1 MSWAD
6 ATRELLADGAGC
18 ELFSFRPTKPQEQWL
33 REEAPIALWRDGNQL
48 GKTTGSLVDLVHR
61 CRGTHP
67 WQPVR
72 KPPIFA
78 VVVGVSLEQMGQ
90 PGGIMTKLWNLIP
103 REELDPVTGY
113 EPGRGITG
121 KPPRLVFR
129 SGPGAGSVI
138 YFGTFA
144 QNPQRYAGSTIH
156 HVLSDEPMPAGTY
169 EELRPRLLKFGGT
182 MRINFTPTPNMPDMT
197 WLRGLIDQGVIREQN
212 WGLKPEHCHPAGSPF
227 PYYSSKMLE
236 EFRASLPLPVQRMRI
251 DGAWDPLVDE
261 RWISAFSTDT
271 HVRAQPEPPAGAT
284 VFVGIDHG
292 VVAGKQAAVVG
303 AAVGVDSL
311 RPRVWML
318 AEHVG
323 HGQTNQEQDARAIVA
338 MLHSCGLNVEDVDL
352 WVGDR
357 PADARGLV
365 RKSNTILRR
374 HLAALSGIAFN
385 KFPRITTPRK
395 YDGSVVAGLTL
406 LNSLS
411 ATDTRGTPHL
421 LLHPRCKELARA
433 FMTFQGHRADPHK
446 DVIDACRYPVERL
459 IGSQRAVAL
468 SLRYG

>member
-1 MSWAD
+1 VSWAE
-6 ATRELLADGAGC
+6 ATRDVLLDSLSC
-18 ELFSFRPTKPQEQWL
+18 SLFSFRPTAPQRQWL
-33 REEAPIALWRDGNQL
+33 EESSPIALWRDGNQL

-67 WQPVR
+67 WQTVRRPPVY
-72 KPPIFA
+72 A

-90 PGGIMTKLWNLIP
+90 PGGIMEKLYNLIP
-103 REELDPVTGY
+103 TEELDPKTGF

-138 YFGTFA
+138 FFGTFK
-144 QNPQRYAGSTIH
+144 QDPTRYAGSTIH

-169 EELRPRLLKFGGT
+169 EELRPRLLKYGGT
-182 MRINFTPTPNMPDMT
+182 MRINFTPVPNMPDMQ
-197 WLRGLIDQGVIREQN
+197 WLRDLIDRGVIVEHN
-212 WGLKPEHCHPAGSPF
+212 HGLKPENCLPDGAPC
-227 PYYSSKMLE
+227 PYYSRTMLDS
-236 EFRASLPLPVQRMRI
+236 FRASLPLPVQRMRI
-251 DGAWDPLVDE
+251 EGAWDPLVDE
-261 RWISAFSTDT
+261 RWISAFSTET
-271 HVRAQPEPPAGAT
+271 HVRGDEPPAGAV

-292 VVAGKQAAVVG
+292 IVGGKQAAVVG
-303 AAVGVDSL
+303 AVVGADSL
-311 RPRVWML
+311 RPRVWYL

-323 HGQTNQEQDARAIVA
+323 HAQTSQEEDARAIVS
-338 MLHSCGLNVEDVDL
+338 MLHRAGLEVEDVDL

-365 RKSNTILRR
+365 RKSNSILRR
-374 HLAALSGIAFN
+374 HLAALAGIAYN
-385 KFPRITTPRK
+385 RFPRITTPRK
-395 YDGSVVAGLTL
+395 FDGSVVAGLTM

-421 LLHPRCKELARA
+421 LVSPRCPELARA
-433 FMTFQGHRADPHK
+433 FMTFQGHKQDPAK
-446 DVIDACRYPVERL
+446 DILDAARYPVERL
-459 IGSQRAVAL
+459 VGSQRAVAL

>member
-1 MSWAD
+1 VSWSD
-6 ATRELLADGAGC
+6 ATRELLADGRGC
-18 ELFSFRPTKPQEQWL
+18 ELFSFRPTEPQLAWL
-33 REEAPIALWRDGNQL
+33 AEPAPIALWRDGNQL

-61 CRGTHP
+61 CRGTHR
-67 WQPVR
+67 WQAVR

-90 PGGIMTKLWNLIP
+90 PGGIMTKLWQLLP
-103 REELDPVTGY
+103 HEELDPVTGY

-121 KPPRLVFR
+121 KPPRIVFR

-156 HVLSDEPMPAGTY
+156 HVLSDEPMPSGTY
-169 EELRPRLLKFGGT
+169 EELRPRLLKFGGS
-182 MRINFTPTPNMPDMT
+182 MRINFTPTPNMPDMQ
-197 WLRGLIDQGVIREQN
+197 WLRSLIDQGVIKEHN
-212 WGLKPEHCHPAGSPF
+212 FGLRPENCHPAGSPF
-227 PYYSSKMLE
+227 PYYSGKMLE

-261 RWISAFSTDT
+261 RWISAFSTET
-271 HVRAQPEPPAGAT
+271 HVTALPEPPAGAT

-292 VVAGKQAAVVG
+292 IVGGKQAACVG
-303 AAVGVDSL
+303 ACVGADSL
-311 RPRVWML
+311 RPRVWIL

-323 HGQTNQEQDARAIVA
+323 HGQTSQEQDARSIVA
-338 MLHSCGLNVEDVDL
+338 MLHSCGLSVEDVDL

-385 KFPRITTPRK
+385 RFPRITTPRK
-395 YDGSVVAGLTL
+395 YDGSVVAGLTM

-411 ATDTRGTPHL
+411 ATQTKTVPHL
-421 LLHPRCKELARA
+421 LLHPRCQELARA
-433 FMTFQGHRADPHK
+433 FMTFQGHRSDPHK
-446 DVIDACRYPVERL
+446 DILDACRYPIERL

>member
-1 MSWAD
+1 VSWAE
-6 ATRELLADGAGC
+6 AARELVSESC
-18 ELFSFRPTKPQEQWL
+18 QLFSFRPTRPQLAWL
-33 REEAPIALWRDGNQL
+33 REDASIALWRDGNQL

-61 CRGTHP
+61 VRGTHP
-67 WQPVR
+67 WQSVR
-72 KPPIFA
+72 KPPIYA

-90 PGGIMTKLWNLIP
+90 PGGIMQKLWNLIP
-103 REELDPVTGY
+103 REELDPVTHY

-121 KPPRLVFR
+121 KPARLVFR

-169 EELRPRLLKFGGT
+169 EELRPRLLKHGGS
-182 MRINFTPTPNMPDMT
+182 MRINFTPVPNMPDMG
-197 WLRGLIDQGVIREQN
+197 WLRKLIDQGIITEHN
-212 WGLKPEHCHPAGSPF
+212 FGLKPENCHPEGSPF
-227 PYYSSKMLE
+227 PYYSARMLE
-236 EFRASLPLPVQRMRI
+236 DFRASLPLPVQRMRI
-251 DGAWDPLVDE
+251 EGAWDPLVDE
-261 RWISAFSTDT
+261 RWISAFSTET
-271 HVRAQPEPPAGAT
+271 HVRAKPEAPAGAT
-284 VFVGIDHG
+284 VFCGIDHG
-292 VVAGKQAAVVG
+292 VVAGKQAAIVG

-311 RPRVWML
+311 RPKVWIL

-323 HGQTNQEQDARAIVA
+323 HSQTSQEQDARAILA
-338 MLHSCGLNVEDVDL
+338 MLHSAGLDVADVDL

-374 HLAALSGIAFN
+374 HLAALAGIAFN
-385 KFPRITTPRK
+385 RFPRITTPRK

-406 LNSLS
+406 LNSLC
-411 ATDTRGTPHL
+411 ATDTRGTPHFIV
-421 LLHPRCKELARA
+421 HPRCGELARA
-433 FMTFQGHRADPHK
+433 FMQFQGHKADPNK
-446 DVIDACRYPVERL
+446 DIIDACRYPVERL